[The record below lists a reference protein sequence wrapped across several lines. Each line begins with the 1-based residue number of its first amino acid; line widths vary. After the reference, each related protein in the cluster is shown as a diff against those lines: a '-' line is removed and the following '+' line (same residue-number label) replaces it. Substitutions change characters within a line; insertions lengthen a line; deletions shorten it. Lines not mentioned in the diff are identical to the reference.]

1 MSYFIEAESK
11 IKSAVAQAE
20 KGGNKERA
28 IAKPTADA
36 LLTFC
41 KQNDEFAQAVVQGKS
56 FEDCVKTVA
65 KNIGNACSDLT
76 VYQKAVEFYFP
87 GAVVEFK
94 MNIKMSKYEDEKPDN
109 IISLNFMDFI

>member
-1 MSYFIEAESK
+1 MAFYTDAEKK
-11 IKSAVAQAE
+11 IKSAVEQAK

-41 KQNDEFAQAVVQGKS
+41 KQNEEFAQAVAQGRK
-56 FEDCVKTVA
+56 FEDCIKTIA
-65 KNIGNACSDLT
+65 KNIGNACSDLN

-87 GAVVEFK
+87 GAVVEFQ

>member
-1 MSYFIEAESK
+1 MAFYTDAKKKIE
-11 IKSAVAQAE
+11 SAVDQAKKVGRVE
-20 KGGNKERA
+20 NV
-28 IAKPTADA
+28 IARPTADA

-41 KQNDEFAQAVVQGKS
+41 KQNEEFAQAVVQGKS

-65 KNIGNACSDLT
+65 RNIGNACSDLT

-87 GAVVEFK
+87 GAVVEFQ
-94 MNIKMSKYEDEKPDN
+94 MNIKMSKYEEQPDN

>member
-1 MSYFIEAESK
+1 MAFYTDAKKKIE
-11 IKSAVAQAE
+11 SAVEQAK
-20 KGGNKERA
+20 KGGQKERV

-41 KQNDEFAQAVVQGKS
+41 KQNEEFAQAVVQGRS
-56 FEDCVKTVA
+56 FEDCVKAVE
-65 KNIGNACSDLT
+65 KDIGSACSDFT

-87 GAVVEFK
+87 GAVIEFQ
-94 MNIKMSKYEDEKPDN
+94 MNIKMSKYEDEQPDN